1 MTEEIKEA
9 SIGEYIQAE
18 DLLNSPIKL
27 RIVGSELQKDKVEA
41 NSGKMMDKIIFF
53 LEDNK
58 GNSREIGV
66 LSFDSLVRQMNT
78 ADPNIGDIL
87 QLETIE
93 VTGSKYLIWKVE
105 VVKKATGDIPAK
117 KIEAGEVEKE
127 KLPADT
133 TKATGEMTKEEEKEL
148 LANIPF

>member
-9 SIGEYIQAE
+9 SIGEYIMAE